1 MKGGTFYGKPENK
14 PKNYDHTNVENFT
27 TLCDS
32 DIDPIN
38 HEKWEEIPVQRRI
51 SFLQNNKLFCFER
64 DSLIQWLTQKP
75 INPITRIKLDD
86 DILRQFG
93 IDITNSYYNNDDI
106 NNQLNNPLNNDGEL
120 LQRQNAFTAD
130 EIEEINRA
138 YIIDNFEN
146 RNINDQPIIPSPV
159 PQAPRLEPVSAPQGL
174 VDELDDF
181 TL

>member
-14 PKNYDHTNVENFT
+14 PENYDHTNVENFT

-32 DIDPIN
+32 DIDPIG
-38 HEKWEEIPVQRRI
+38 HEKWEEIPVQKRI

-64 DSLIQWLTQKP
+64 DSLIQWLTQNP
-75 INPITRIKLDD
+75 INPITRIELDK

-93 IDITNSYYNNDDI
+93 IEITNSYYNNEDI
-106 NNQLNNPLNNDGEL
+106 LP
-120 LQRQNAFTAD
+120 RQNAFTED
-130 EIEEINRA
+130 EIEAINRA

-146 RNINDQPIIPSPV
+146 NNINDQPIIPSPV